1 MATRTFLWVPASR
14 AEMLAKAPGRGADV
28 LFVDLEDGVTW
39 EMKEQARS
47 ILEDW
52 LASEGRP
59 DAVWVRVNNHPE
71 LIEEDVRAA
80 IGGEVRGVIL
90 PKVGSPSDV
99 DRVAGLLDELESGT
113 GAARTRLI
121 PIIETAAAVQ
131 AAPAIAAGSR
141 VERLAMGEADL
152 AADLGVDASEDDS
165 MLLPARMAVVT
176 ASAAA
181 GIEAPI
187 GPVHTDIRDL
197 GALRQ
202 SSVRLR
208 RMGFCGRQ
216 VIHPGQIEIVREVF
230 TPTAEEVDAAAKLL
244 ALAEEARGRGE
255 GAFVDTEGRMVDE
268 AVLRSARRTI
278 AAVANDS

>member
-1 MATRTFLWVPASR
+1 MATRTFLWVPAAR

-28 LFVDLEDGVTW
+28 LFVDLEDGVAW

-47 ILEDW
+47 ILGGW
-52 LASEGRP
+52 LASDGRL
-59 DAVWVRVNNHPE
+59 DAVWVRVNNHPD
-71 LIEEDVRAA
+71 LIEEDLRAA
-80 IGGEVRGVIL
+80 IGGRVRGIIL
-90 PKVGSPSDV
+90 PKVSGSPDIE
-99 DRVAGLLDELESGT
+99 RVVTLLERLE
-113 GAARTRLI
+113 GAERAKVI

-131 AAPAIAAGSR
+131 EAASIAAGDR
-141 VERLAMGEADL
+141 VVRLAMGEADL
-152 AADLGVDASEDDS
+152 AADLGILTADDDS

-197 GALRQ
+197 DTLRQ

-216 VIHPGQIEIVREVF
+216 VIHPAQIEVVREVF
-230 TPTAEEVDAAAKLL
+230 TPTAEEVEAAAELL
-244 ALAEEARGRGE
+244 ALADRARDLGE
-255 GAFVDTEGRMVDE
+255 GAFVDAEGRMVDE
-268 AVLRSARRTI
+268 AVLRSARRT
-278 AAVANDS
+278 VASATDGA